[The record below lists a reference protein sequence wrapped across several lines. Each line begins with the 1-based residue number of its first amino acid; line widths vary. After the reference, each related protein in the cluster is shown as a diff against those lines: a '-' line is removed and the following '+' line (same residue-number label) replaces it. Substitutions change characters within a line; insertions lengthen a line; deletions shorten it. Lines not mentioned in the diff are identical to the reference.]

1 MTGPRRFTVRGT
13 NHGFTCAHCGAEV
26 RPLANGSVR
35 NHCPVCLYSLHVDVQ
50 PGDRASD
57 CHGLLRPVGV
67 EQSGKS
73 GGDAFGHSTSGSS
86 ALGGAGLGSASAFG
100 GYGGGSAEAGASGFG
115 GDAGSTSGAQGALGG
130 DVSDNTSI
138 GSITINS

>member
-1 MTGPRRFTVRGT
+1 MT
-13 NHGFTCAHCGAEV
+13 N
-26 RPLANGSVR
+26 NI
-35 NHCPVCLYSLHVDVQ
+35 
-50 PGDRASD
+50 
-57 CHGLLRPVGV
+57 GV

-86 ALGGAGLGSASAFG
+86 ALGGAGLGNASAFG
-100 GYGGGSAEAGASGFG
+100 GYGGGSSSGTAS
-115 GDAGSTSGAQGALGG
+115 GALGV

>member
-1 MTGPRRFTVRGT
+1 MT
-13 NHGFTCAHCGAEV
+13 N
-26 RPLANGSVR
+26 NI
-35 NHCPVCLYSLHVDVQ
+35 
-50 PGDRASD
+50 
-57 CHGLLRPVGV
+57 GV

-115 GDAGSTSGAQGALGG
+115 GDAGSNSGAQGALGC